1 MTETIRMVGQV
12 DAIYFENPTNF
23 YKVIRILVDLDQ
35 SEFTLAS
42 EYVVTG
48 QFAVLHMDTDYEFFG
63 TIVNHP
69 KYGEQLNVSRYQQ
82 LSPTSEMGLIE
93 YLSSQRFKGIG
104 MTLAE
109 RIVEHLGVDA
119 IETIIQSPEC
129 LKEIPGLTKK
139 VADGLIQTLME
150 NQGTERIFIQ
160 LTEWGFGPK
169 LSEKIYQKFQSQTI
183 DLIKENPYCLIE
195 NIEGISF
202 SKADSLAEQL
212 GIDSLSPYRL
222 MAGIYTVIYQVCMN
236 EGDTYVDQSTALL
249 KARDLLEQSR
259 SVLISEQPLQEAL
272 DQALAEQKIVQ
283 LDQKLMLNTLFY
295 AEANIARRFQELL
308 KYDDVEKY
316 QEEEIEQQMKQLIKE
331 TGMTYDQIQVN
342 AIETAI
348 KSPISIITGG
358 PGTGKTTLIKAIIG
372 LHAKLNDI
380 DLKKASRT
388 FEEAGILLA
397 APTGRAAK
405 RMSDTTGLKASTIHR
420 LIGFNRE
427 TTIEDLELNE
437 LEGSLI
443 IIDEMS
449 MVDTWLMN
457 WLLKAI
463 PYHMQIIFVGDR
475 DQLPSVG
482 PGQVFADIIDSGKIP
497 TITLQKI
504 YRQATESSIIH
515 LAHHI
520 RNGGLPQNFMEKQ
533 ADRSFIPAQTNQISS
548 VLHKIVTYAL
558 DKGFDAN
565 TMQVLAPM
573 YKGPAGI
580 NALNEMLQSLLN
592 PPKAKKREVEYF
604 ETIFRV
610 GDKVIQLVNNADVGI
625 YNGDIGTIEAI
636 FTEKETESKKLEILV
651 CFDDDREQVYYR
663 SDLDQLKL
671 AYCTSIHK
679 AQGSEYDLVIL
690 PLVDLHS
697 RLLRKD
703 ILYTAVTRAQSSL
716 VMVGNPQSFV
726 KAVSQK
732 NLQRHTN
739 LIQFMNDYL
748 QDSQVSHVNK
758 EMQESQPIESKIS
771 DSTASYILTMDNYL
785 TIDPMIG
792 MEALSPQDFLS

>member
-35 SEFTLAS
+35 SDFTLAS

-139 VADGLIQTLME
+139 VADNLIQTLME

-236 EGDTYVDQSTALL
+236 EGDTYVDQFTALL

-259 SVLISEQPLQEAL
+259 SVLISEQSLQEAL
-272 DQALAEQKIVQ
+272 DQAVAEQKIVQ
-283 LDQKLMLNTLFY
+283 IDQKLILNTLFY

-316 QEEEIEQQMKQLIKE
+316 QNEEIEQQMKQLIKE

-380 DLKKASRT
+380 DLTKASRT
-388 FEEAGILLA
+388 FEESGILLA

-504 YRQATESSIIH
+504 YRQAVESSIIH

-520 RNGGLPQNFMEKQ
+520 RNGALPQNFMEKQ

-592 PPKAKKREVEYF
+592 PPKVKKREVEYF

-636 FTEKETESKKLEILV
+636 FTEKETESKKFEILV

-703 ILYTAVTRAQSSL
+703 LLYTAVTRAQSSL

-732 NLQRHTN
+732 NIQRHTN

-748 QDSQVSHVNK
+748 EDSQVSHVNK

-792 MEALSPQDFLS
+792 MEALSPQDFIS

>member
-35 SEFTLAS
+35 SDFTLAS

-139 VADGLIQTLME
+139 VADSLIQTLME

-259 SVLISEQPLQEAL
+259 SVLISEQSLQEAL
-272 DQALAEQKIVQ
+272 DQAVAEQKIVQ
-283 LDQKLMLNTLFY
+283 IDQKLMLNTLFY

-316 QEEEIEQQMKQLIKE
+316 QDEEIEQQMKQLIKE

-380 DLKKASRT
+380 DLTKASRT
-388 FEEAGILLA
+388 FEESGILLA

-504 YRQATESSIIH
+504 YRQAAESSIIH

-520 RNGGLPQNFMEKQ
+520 RNGALPQNFMEKQ

-592 PPKAKKREVEYF
+592 PPKVKKREVEYF

-703 ILYTAVTRAQSSL
+703 LLYTAVTRAQTSL

-748 QDSQVSHVNK
+748 KDSQVSQVNK
-758 EMQESQPIESKIS
+758 EMQESQPIESNNR
-771 DSTASYILTMDNYL
+771 DSTASYFLTMDNYL

-792 MEALSPQDFLS
+792 MEALSPQDFIS